1 MKLLFDQNLSPRLV
15 ANLADLF
22 PSSAH
27 VEVVGLGKEID
38 RLVWEYAKK
47 NEYVIVSKD
56 ADFSELGSLLGFP
69 PKIIWLRKGNCTTQ
83 LIENILRQNHSAIE
97 RLVSSPDAGILMLF

>member
-22 PSSAH
+22 PNSAH
-27 VEVVGLGKEID
+27 VEVIGLGKEID

-47 NEYVIVSKD
+47 NDYVIVSKD

-69 PKIIWLRKGNCTTQ
+69 PKIIWLRKGNCSTQ
-83 LIENILRQNHSAIE
+83 SIEKILQQNHSAIE
-97 RLVSSPDAGILMLF
+97 RLVNSPDAGILMLF